1 MADIKVFGHKISP
14 TMAVIFAGGS
24 GIAIWFAW
32 KQHQSSA
39 GTSASAI
46 DPVTGLPYSQD
57 NETDPLTGESYLA
70 EAQQYGSVSAA
81 ENAVAGESSIDYS
94 AAGSGGG
101 GLVGS
106 STGSLVPANEVQG
119 TAYATNAAWAQ
130 AVEAG
135 LTDIGYSSTDVAAAL
150 GRYLG
155 GLSETSAQATI
166 VQAAVAEYG
175 TPPVGSFQII
185 QAPPTTGTGTGT
197 GTGTATSFTA
207 KPAGLQIVFR
217 NKNGVEL
224 KWNPVTQNGVTAKE
238 YRLQTYQS
246 GKGGVIKDFTTAN
259 TIGNVGG
266 LTPGASYTTHVWAV
280 PAAANSDYSSIS
292 YTLPKS

>member
-1 MADIKVFGHKISP
+1 MADINIAGHKVSP
-14 TMAVIFAGGS
+14 GMAVVFAAGS

-32 KQHQSSA
+32 KQHKSSS
-39 GTSASAI
+39 TSASSI
-46 DPVTGLPYSQD
+46 DPITGLPYAQD
-57 NETDPLTGESYLA
+57 NQTDPLTGESYLA
-70 EAQQYGSVSAA
+70 EAQTYGSVQAA

-94 AAGSGGG
+94 NAGSTGS

-106 STGSLVPANEVQG
+106 STGGVTNTTEVAG

-166 VQAAVAEYG
+166 VQAAIAEYG

-185 QAPPTTGTGTGT
+185 QAPATTTTTSGTTGTTT
-197 GTGTATSFTA
+197 TA
-207 KPAGLQIVFR
+207 KAGSITGLKARGGNTSAAFSWNAAPNATQGYHYVLT
-217 NKNGVEL
+217 KPGGAVEREGNTTSTSVQL
-224 KWNPVTQNGVTAKE
+224 NDIPKGVTYNFGIQA
-238 YRLQTYQS
+238 LP
-246 GKGGVIKDFTTAN
+246 GGVGDNI
-259 TIGNVGG
+259 
-266 LTPGASYTTHVWAV
+266 HVK
-280 PAAANSDYSSIS
+280 
-292 YTLPKS
+292 TG